1 MTDGTEKTPWIERKR
16 TLVWIHRVLW
26 IACAILALADLFYH
40 KHAIFRIEE
49 FPAFYGI
56 LGFIACMGFVFGAGG
71 LRKVLKRGEDYY
83 DR

>member
-1 MTDGTEKTPWIERKR
+1 MTDAKEKTPWIERKG
-16 TLVWIHRVLW
+16 TLSWVHRSLW
-26 IACAILALADLFYH
+26 IACATLALADLFYH
-40 KHAIFRIEE
+40 KHAVFRIEE

-56 LGFIACMGFVFGAGG
+56 LGFLACIVFLFGARE